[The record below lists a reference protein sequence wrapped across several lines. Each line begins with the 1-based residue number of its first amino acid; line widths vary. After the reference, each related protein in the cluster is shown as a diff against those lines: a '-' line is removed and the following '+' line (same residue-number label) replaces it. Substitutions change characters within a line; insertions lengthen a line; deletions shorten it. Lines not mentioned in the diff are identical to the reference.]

1 MNPASVDIK
10 DYLLTTEIDLTFATN
25 LFIGMEPKKPNDC
38 VTIFDTPGFGRDKFY
53 DPTLQYHRPSIQ
65 VRVRNKSYTV
75 GWGIINDITEILHN
89 QRMVINGMYYSA
101 MFCSMEPSL
110 LDFDENERPRFVA
123 TFDLQ
128 RSTGEP
134 VTWEHIDYKTWLD
147 IIK

>member
-10 DYLLTTEIDLTFATN
+10 DYLLTTGIDLTFATN
-25 LFIGMEPKKPNDC
+25 LFIGMEPESPDDC
-38 VTIFDTPGFGRDKFY
+38 ATIFDTPGFGRDKFY
-53 DPTLQYHRPSIQ
+53 DPTQQYHRPSIQ
-65 VRVRNKSYTV
+65 VRVRNRSYTA
-75 GWGIINDITEILHN
+75 GWGIIHSITEIIHN
-89 QRMVINGMYYSA
+89 QTMVINGVYYSA
-101 MFCSMEPSL
+101 MFCSIEPAL
-110 LDFDENERPRFVA
+110 LDYDENNRPRFVV